1 MKRRK
6 DRTLKDG
13 PVLLENSGEIT
24 WERMKRWSKSRNN
37 TQLWMCLVMEVKFNA
52 VKNNIV

>member
-24 WERMKRWSKSRNN
+24 RERMKRWSKSRNN

-52 VKNNIV
+52 VKNNIA